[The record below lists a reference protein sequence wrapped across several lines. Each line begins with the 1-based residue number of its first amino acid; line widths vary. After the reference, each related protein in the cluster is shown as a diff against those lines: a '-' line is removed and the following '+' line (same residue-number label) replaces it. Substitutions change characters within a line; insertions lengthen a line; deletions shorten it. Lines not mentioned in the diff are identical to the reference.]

1 MEGVQTKSWTYDVPD
16 WSLHTQQ
23 GLACILHF
31 SAFKDWLFCTFPHL
45 SSFVPKE
52 AFGDAII
59 DVGRHPKSVFARQ
72 IRNSGLRATEYPLAS
87 VARSPLLREIALE
100 TQTKALKRRPMSLF
114 ARLRRGGEGQAR
126 GKGARGHAPCSNN
139 PRAGGQPTGL
149 SVRCK
154 NCARDTP
161 PRPRFPVCFLD
172 GALLAAGEEKPG
184 EGGGDEGGACSREG
198 DGAGAAG
205 QGHRPLLV
213 VGHGVGLRGAVVFEG
228 RRQVA

>member
-1 MEGVQTKSWTYDVPD
+1 MPLFDKYSPAQHDPPETLRTCRPARAAPHPHALCRTADATPQQSSSRPSSLLNTFNFFEKGVQTKSWTYDVPD

-100 TQTKALKRRPMSLF
+100 TQTKALKRRPKSLF
-114 ARLRRGGEGQAR
+114 A
-126 GKGARGHAPCSNN
+126 
-139 PRAGGQPTGL
+139 
-149 SVRCK
+149 
-154 NCARDTP
+154 
-161 PRPRFPVCFLD
+161 
-172 GALLAAGEEKPG
+172 
-184 EGGGDEGGACSREG
+184 
-198 DGAGAAG
+198 
-205 QGHRPLLV
+205 
-213 VGHGVGLRGAVVFEG
+213 
-228 RRQVA
+228 